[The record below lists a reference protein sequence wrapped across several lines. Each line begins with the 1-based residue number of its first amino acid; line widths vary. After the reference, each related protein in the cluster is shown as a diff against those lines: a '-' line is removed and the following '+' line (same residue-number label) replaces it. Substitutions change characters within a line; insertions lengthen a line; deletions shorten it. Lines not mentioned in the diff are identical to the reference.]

1 MVSWGLCRMAV
12 RWGWRRCMGRTFLG
26 MLPACELSDNKT
38 NSILFSVS
46 DEKRM
51 EAGASLGV

>member
-1 MVSWGLCRMAV
+1 
-12 RWGWRRCMGRTFLG
+12 MGRTFLG